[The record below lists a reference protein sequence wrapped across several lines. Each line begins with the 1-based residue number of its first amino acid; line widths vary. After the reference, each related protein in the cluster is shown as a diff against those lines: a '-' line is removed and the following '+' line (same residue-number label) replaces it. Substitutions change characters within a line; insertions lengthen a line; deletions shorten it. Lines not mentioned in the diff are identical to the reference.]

1 MNSGLSSATVLR
13 PTRMASARA
22 RRMCAN
28 WRASGPVTQ
37 RGAPSPGAIRPSA
50 ETAIFSCTNGRS
62 LVMRRIWPAAI
73 QRASSAQSPR
83 STTTPAS
90 RSTARPRPAISGL
103 GSSMAHTTRRMPAA
117 TMALAQG
124 GVRPWCEQ
132 GSRLTYMVRPRAR
145 APARSSACASA
156 CGRPP
161 CCVQPRL
168 IISPVVSSAMM
179 APTAGLGAVRPSMR
193 CAMRSASSMR
203 RRSRSMV
210 EVLDERAIQHHTSAS
225 YRPPRRRAA
234 WPRRLP
240 VSSPALSRSAIS
252 PSTS

>member
-1 MNSGLSSATVLR
+1 
-13 PTRMASARA
+13 
-22 RRMCAN
+22 
-28 WRASGPVTQ
+28 
-37 RGAPSPGAIRPSA
+37 
-50 ETAIFSCTNGRS
+50 
-62 LVMRRIWPAAI
+62 MRRIWPAAI

-161 CCVQPRL
+161 GCVQPRL

-225 YRPPRRRAA
+225 CRPPRRRAA
-234 WPRRLP
+234 WAWRCRSHRRPCRARRSRPAPRESRRPRESRDRPRR
-240 VSSPALSRSAIS
+240 SARRPRDRA
-252 PSTS
+252 PSAPP